1 MSRLIRHDENDGEID
16 RVLSREDDILP
27 SSGFAASVMDAVQRE
42 AATPPPIPF
51 PWKRAM
57 PGLVVAV
64 LTLILILVEGVVAIP
79 QSAQA
84 STSSPAQIPMSL
96 SSVLMSIFELGS
108 RLGLQQNIESAS
120 LWTMLALL
128 IAWVSVKFSMFLV
141 SDRA

>member
-1 MSRLIRHDENDGEID
+1 MKHLIRYDADEID
-16 RVLSREDDILP
+16 RALSREDDILP
-27 SSGFAASVMDAVQRE
+27 SSGFAASVINAVQRE

-64 LTLILILVEGVVAIP
+64 LTLILVLVEGVIAIP
-79 QSAQA
+79 QSART
-84 STSSPAQIPMSL
+84 STSSPVQIPMSL
-96 SSVLMSIFELGS
+96 SSVLKSIFELGL
-108 RLGLQQNIESAS
+108 RLGLQQNIESAA
-120 LWTMLALL
+120 LWTVLALL

>member
-1 MSRLIRHDENDGEID
+1 MKHLIRYDDVEID

-64 LTLILILVEGVVAIP
+64 LTLILVLVDGVVAIP
-79 QSAQA
+79 QSART

-108 RLGLQQNIESAS
+108 RLGSQQNLESAA
-120 LWTMLALL
+120 LWTVLALL